1 MNISGI
7 VAVSGIVT
15 GNDTRS
21 MKTESV
27 NCTVLLLHILYIC
40 FLFIL
45 RVYSGRYICS
55 SRQFNI

>member
-1 MNISGI
+1 MNISVLVSGI

-45 RVYSGRYICS
+45 PTCL
-55 SRQFNI
+55 